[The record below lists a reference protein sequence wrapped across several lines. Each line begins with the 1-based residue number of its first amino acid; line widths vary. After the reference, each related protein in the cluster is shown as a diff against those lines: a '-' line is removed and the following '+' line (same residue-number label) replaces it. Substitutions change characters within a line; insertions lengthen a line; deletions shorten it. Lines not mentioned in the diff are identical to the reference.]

1 MSNIMRAVSSHT
13 KERKKE
19 RKKVDSKLTF
29 ESTKEITYAEVVKT
43 NKR

>member
-1 MSNIMRAVSSHT
+1 MSNIMRAVSSHMN
-13 KERKKE
+13 EG
-19 RKKVDSKLTF
+19 KKVDSKLTS